1 MIRLTMATLGIL
13 MCIKTMSDP
22 TDSLAFG
29 VCGLFIPI
37 FFFYGWMAIEKIQ
50 KEKDE

>member
-1 MIRLTMATLGIL
+1 MIRLMMATFGIL

-37 FFFYGWMAIEKIQ
+37 FLFYGWMAIEKMQ